1 VKKTLKDMNFKG
13 KKTLVRVDFNV
24 PLKDNQVKD
33 DTRIQAAL
41 PTIKYLIDEDAKVI
55 LMSHLGRPKGKE
67 VESLR
72 LDPVAE
78 KLADVLQKQVAKVDD
93 CIGEEPQK
101 AIKQMENGDV
111 VLLENT
117 RFYPGEKAND
127 PEFSR
132 KLADLA
138 DVYVNDAFGAAHRA
152 HASTVGVAKYLP
164 SAAGFLLQRELNAL
178 GKTLEDPESPFVS
191 IIGGAKVSDKMGV
204 IKNLLKKV
212 DYILTGGGI
221 ANTFLAAQG
230 YTMQESLVEED
241 MLAEAKELMEEAK
254 ANDVELVLPV
264 DLVIASEF
272 AADAERD
279 VVKTDNIPEGWQ
291 ALDSGGPET
300 LKKYSKILKKAK
312 TITWNGPIGVFEFD
326 KFAGGTIE
334 LAKIIAESGARSIIG
349 GGESAAAIKKA
360 GVENKMTHISTGG
373 GASLM
378 FMEGIPLP
386 GIEAIDDLEQ

>member
-1 VKKTLKDMNFKG
+1 VKKTLKDMDFKG

-24 PLKDNQVKD
+24 PLEDGQVKD
-33 DTRIQAAL
+33 ATRIQAAL
-41 PTIKYLIDEDAKVI
+41 PTIKFLLDEEARII
-55 LMSHLGRPKGKE
+55 LMSHLGRPKGQ
-67 VESLR
+67 VDESLR

-78 KLADVLQKQVAKVDD
+78 KLADELQKEVVKVDD

-101 AIKQMENGDV
+101 AIEQMENGNL

-117 RFYPGEKAND
+117 RFYAGEKAND
-127 PEFSR
+127 ADFSCQLAE
-132 KLADLA
+132 LADI
-138 DVYVNDAFGAAHRA
+138 YVNDAFGAAHRA
-152 HASTVGVAKYLP
+152 HASTVGVTDYLP
-164 SAAGFLLQRELNAL
+164 SVAGFLLQREINAL
-178 GKTLEDPESPFVS
+178 GKTLENPGHPFVS

-204 IKNLLKKV
+204 IKNLIKKV

-230 YTMQESLVEED
+230 YNMQKSLFEED
-241 MLAEAKELMEEAK
+241 ILNEAKELIEEAEK
-254 ANDVELVLPV
+254 NNVELVLPD

-272 AADAERD
+272 SDDAERD
-279 VVKTDNIPEGWQ
+279 VVKIDNITEGWQ

-300 LKKYSKILKKAK
+300 LAKYKEILQKAK
-312 TITWNGPIGVFEFD
+312 TITWNGPIGVFEFN

-334 LAKIIAESGARSIIG
+334 LAKIIAESNARSIIG

-378 FMEGIPLP
+378 FMEGKPLP
-386 GIEAIDDLEQ
+386 GIEALDDLN